1 MITNPLM
8 MILVAQP
15 GKFQAGGAKH
25 SPNPAHDNLPH
36 HILLTTHYPL
46 SNYSLLTTASPL
58 SFNFHSRRLTIH
70 YPLLILLFYST
81 TTHYASPITY
91 YARPITRYPLPITH
105 WPLLT
110 SPRSPFLHCPFTTK
124 IPPPPR
130 PSPAPKKE
138 SLRSAP
144 PRPPLPEHRITLR
157 E

>member
-15 GKFQAGGAKH
+15 GQFQAEGAKQ

-46 SNYSLLTTASPL
+46 SNYSLLNTASPL

-70 YPLLILLFYST
+70 YPQLTLLFSST
-81 TTHYASPITY
+81 TTHYASPITC
-91 YARPITRYPLPITH
+91 YARPITRYPLLITH

-110 SPRSPFLHCPFTTK
+110 SPCSPFLHCSFTAN

-130 PSPAPKKE
+130 LWLAPKKKLP
-138 SLRSAP
+138 SASPHLALRCRSEM
-144 PRPPLPEHRITLR
+144 LQT
-157 E
+157 